1 MAVSKFR
8 IYDYWKDKAIT
19 KKFEIKPVSACTKED
34 DALSITEFPDEIFC
48 WACQMP
54 PYQQGTHRTL
64 SGLWN
69 GDTLLQRSH
78 ILEKSLNGEDK
89 PENYFLLCPQ
99 CHAESPDTTDA
110 KLFFAWVRYKRT
122 HENYSMV
129 LRRDMKKAA
138 EILGVD
144 QNLVEERFA
153 ALRLTRL
160 EEDAYIRDYI
170 VKNCAMHGSFL
181 APLSRMMIHFIR
193 SEATAALSIA
203 LMPFFSETLVLMP
216 LPMGFTS
223 FPGRGRPY
231 SSSSLATT
239 TIRPLV
245 REYSQVERVM
255 S

>member
-144 QNLVEERFA
+144 QNLV
-153 ALRLTRL
+153 
-160 EEDAYIRDYI
+160 
-170 VKNCAMHGSFL
+170 
-181 APLSRMMIHFIR
+181 APWPSCRKR
-193 SEATAALSIA
+193 RKWT
-203 LMPFFSETLVLMP
+203 
-216 LPMGFTS
+216 
-223 FPGRGRPY
+223 
-231 SSSSLATT
+231 
-239 TIRPLV
+239 
-245 REYSQVERVM
+245 
-255 S
+255 

>member
-110 KLFFAWVRYKRT
+110 KLFFAGPV
-122 HENYSMV
+122 
-129 LRRDMKKAA
+129 
-138 EILGVD
+138 
-144 QNLVEERFA
+144 
-153 ALRLTRL
+153 
-160 EEDAYIRDYI
+160 
-170 VKNCAMHGSFL
+170 
-181 APLSRMMIHFIR
+181 
-193 SEATAALSIA
+193 
-203 LMPFFSETLVLMP
+203 
-216 LPMGFTS
+216 
-223 FPGRGRPY
+223 
-231 SSSSLATT
+231 
-239 TIRPLV
+239 
-245 REYSQVERVM
+245 
-255 S
+255 

>member
-1 MAVSKFR
+1 MTTGKTKPSR
-8 IYDYWKDKAIT
+8 

-78 ILEKSLNGEDK
+78 ILAKSLNGEDK

-129 LRRDMKKAA
+129 LRRDMKKGGGDSGSGPEPCGGAICRAA
-138 EILGVD
+138 AD
-144 QNLVEERFA
+144 PA
-153 ALRLTRL
+153 
-160 EEDAYIRDYI
+160 
-170 VKNCAMHGSFL
+170 
-181 APLSRMMIHFIR
+181 
-193 SEATAALSIA
+193 
-203 LMPFFSETLVLMP
+203 
-216 LPMGFTS
+216 
-223 FPGRGRPY
+223 GRGCVY
-231 SSSSLATT
+231 SRLYCSRFTK
-239 TIRPLV
+239 
-245 REYSQVERVM
+245 
-255 S
+255 